1 MNIQKI
7 IASNTQRFR
16 KALNLSQ
23 KDLCVKADLTQ
34 SQLSMIENGK
44 IQLSVIILERLSK
57 ALGVS
62 TYELLK
68 DPKLENQSLKQKL
81 EEIESLPADKKKSLF
96 TMIDVYLR
104 EHKLQEV
111 AKGK

>member
-1 MNIQKI
+1 VPIQKI
-7 IASNTQRFR
+7 VATNTIRIR
-16 KALNLSQ
+16 KALGLSQ
-23 KDLCVKADLTQ
+23 RELCTRAELTQ
-34 SQLSMIENGK
+34 AQLSLIENAK
-44 IQLSVIILERLSK
+44 SKMSIIALERLSK